1 MQWKTEFICFC
12 FWLHRHNF
20 YCFKCNN
27 RRSLYYF
34 SCNCCWCSCMTS
46 KCWIYYFIFLATGII
61 KELLKTTGNKKKN
74 HDKLLVLAKSK
85 LNSVETLVFRALI
98 DIKISHE
105 ELITIL
111 KEKEDKYEK
120 MKENVR
126 NVSEKLEQKQENMS
140 VN

>member
-1 MQWKTEFICFC
+1 
-12 FWLHRHNF
+12 
-20 YCFKCNN
+20 
-27 RRSLYYF
+27 
-34 SCNCCWCSCMTS
+34 MTS

-61 KELLKTTGNKKKN
+61 KKLLKTTGNKKKN

-85 LNSVETLVFRALI
+85 LTSVETLVFRALI
-98 DIKISHE
+98 DIEISHE
-105 ELITIL
+105 ELITIS

-126 NVSEKLEQKQENMS
+126 NVSEKLEQKPENMS